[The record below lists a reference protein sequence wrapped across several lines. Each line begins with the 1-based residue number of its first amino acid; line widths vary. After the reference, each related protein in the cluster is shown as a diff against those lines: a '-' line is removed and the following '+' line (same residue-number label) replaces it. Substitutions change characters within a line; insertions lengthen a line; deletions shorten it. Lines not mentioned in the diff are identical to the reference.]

1 DRELILDQCFRAN
14 HTKMIEPYPA
24 FKRLRDLYRFV
35 QEQEVDA
42 SRYLSGQYYTDLLTW
57 YHLSW
62 TGETV
67 RRAHEPIVRLMSQG
81 EGFTHAER
89 LEVFQ
94 AVGSVTKD
102 VVGRYRKLAASGQVE
117 LSSTPHY

>member
-1 DRELILDQCFRAN
+1 MLDQCFRAN

-35 QEQEVDA
+35 REQGADA
-42 SRYLSGQYYTDLLTW
+42 SRYLSGQYYADLLTW

-67 RRAHEPIVRLMSQG
+67 RRAHEPIIRLMSQG
-81 EGFTHAER
+81 EGFNVAER
-89 LEVFQ
+89 REVF
-94 AVGSVTKD
+94 A
-102 VVGRYRKLAASGQVE
+102 
-117 LSSTPHY
+117 LSAR